1 MNTFL
6 PRAAHS
12 LRLAFQLTA
21 MSSPTEA
28 RFTDEGAVAPL
39 MDQAR
44 DTLVETR
51 ARGQHPTRVVLSP
64 SAYAA
69 VAATKR
75 REILRGMRLC
85 LLGLYVEQS
94 AELSGTEL
102 FMR

>member
-1 MNTFL
+1 
-6 PRAAHS
+6 
-12 LRLAFQLTA
+12 
-21 MSSPTEA
+21 MSSPTEP
-28 RFTDEGAVAPL
+28 RSTGEGAVAPL
-39 MDQAR
+39 LDVAR

-51 ARGQHPTRVVLSP
+51 EHGHRPTRVVLSP

-75 REILRGMRLC
+75 REILHGMRLC

-94 AELSGTEL
+94 ADLSGTEM